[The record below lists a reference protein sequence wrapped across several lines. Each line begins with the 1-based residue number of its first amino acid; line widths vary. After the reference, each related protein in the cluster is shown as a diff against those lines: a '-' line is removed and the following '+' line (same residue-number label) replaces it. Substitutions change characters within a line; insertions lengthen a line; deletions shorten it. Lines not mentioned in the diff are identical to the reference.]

1 MLTIKNNLMSVQE
14 KKKGN
19 NLMKIMT
26 LDHDLNSK
34 PIFEGFSHYYFF
46 RNIKHY
52 PLCTW
57 AFEKQDLP

>member
-1 MLTIKNNLMSVQE
+1 
-14 KKKGN
+14 
-19 NLMKIMT
+19 MKIMT